1 MLHNPSVRLR
11 NATRAILLAAIVSCW
26 CCCQCVWNCTCECY
40 TLPPGRS
47 PACTFRVGMISPSPP
62 PSSSFARAAPALP
75 RLLHLSSFR
84 HCSCRHRSRP
94 ARWRHNSPLKP
105 WSLTRPQTG
114 RPLEPLEVV
123 HAYPSFDKSCIA
135 FHSSPSAFLAEF
147 LAEFRH
153 NRSTICVS
161 TELYPLLPSP
171 CSSVPAHRSR
181 LLPPKF
187 ARKRRTSMVV
197 RSRRAREPEA
207 NAGHTIEGYEQ
218 LYVVETFSTL

>member
-1 MLHNPSVRLR
+1 MTS
-11 NATRAILLAAIVSCW
+11 
-26 CCCQCVWNCTCECY
+26 
-40 TLPPGRS
+40 PP
-47 PACTFRVGMISPSPP
+47 PP
-62 PSSSFARAAPALP
+62 PSSSFARAAPSLP
-75 RLLHLSSFR
+75 RLLYLSSFR
-84 HCSCRHRSRP
+84 HRSCRHRSRP
-94 ARWRHNSPLKP
+94 ARWRHNSPPSCGVRPDHKQADLCIHSRSYMLIQLLLK
-105 WSLTRPQTG
+105 
-114 RPLEPLEVV
+114 
-123 HAYPSFDKSCIA
+123 AAIA

-147 LAEFRH
+147 LAEFQH
-153 NRSTICVS
+153 NRSTIFVS

>member
-1 MLHNPSVRLR
+1 MVCDTRHSSHGDSRMLVLL
-11 NATRAILLAAIVSCW
+11 TMCRALYLQVL
-26 CCCQCVWNCTCECY
+26 N
-40 TLPPGRS
+40 S
-47 PACTFRVGMISPSPP
+47 PACTFSRLYLPRRDDLSPSSPFLFLRESGSIPP
-62 PSSSFARAAPALP
+62 APSSPRRSVIAPAATGHGL
-75 RLLHLSSFR
+75 RGTTLR
-84 HCSCRHRSRP
+84 ASCGVRP
-94 ARWRHNSPLKP
+94 ELK
-105 WSLTRPQTG
+105 
-114 RPLEPLEVV
+114 
-123 HAYPSFDKSCIA
+123 
-135 FHSSPSAFLAEF
+135 
-147 LAEFRH
+147 H
-153 NRSTICVS
+153 NRSTIFVS